1 MFGQNSQLGRLE
13 GLWGVGPGFASFTG
27 WIVAFVIVLV
37 LAGLAW
43 WTMHPT
49 KRAARLSRKT
59 GPREPDLAKPSDEHG
74 ANLTRAKQTR
84 KTR

>member
-1 MFGQNSQLGRLE
+1 MVRLYLRLAEEFKIDMFGQNSQLGRLE
-13 GLWGVGPGFASFTG
+13 GLWGVGAGFASFTG

-49 KRAARLSRKT
+49 KRAA
-59 GPREPDLAKPSDEHG
+59 SDEHG